1 MEYLAEEN
9 LMEKATMPTLKL
21 VDDITPEE
29 RKQIVEEL
37 EEEHRLM
44 VKEHYKEHLRLKKKY
59 DPKYRFIDYGFRG
72 RFLSSS
78 KYDKITKNALVF
90 INRFEDFF
98 RPQCKGLFISGNT
111 GTGKSY
117 LASMIANEMA
127 DRGYSVYMARNND
140 AIDQFNDLNDLT
152 LANMIKVRAFNLII
166 LDDFGSSRNTEYQVE
181 RLFNLIDTIG
191 NAEIPLIVTTN
202 LTANSLKNEK
212 DIKLKRIYERILERC
227 SYFPPMIGDSKRIEE
242 ARRIM
247 GVTMNLFEE

>member
-1 MEYLAEEN
+1 MEHLAEEHK
-9 LMEKATMPTLKL
+9 MEKAKMPSIRL

-29 RKQIVEEL
+29 RERYCREL
-37 EEEHRLM
+37 EEEHHAK
-44 VKEHYKEHLRLKKKY
+44 VKEFLKEQLRLKKKY
-59 DPKYRFIDYGFRG
+59 DTKYQWIDYGFRC

-78 KYDKITKNALVF
+78 KYDKPIRNALTF
-90 INRFEDFF
+90 INRFDDFF
-98 RPQCKGLFISGNT
+98 RPQCKGLFISGDT
-111 GTGKSY
+111 GTGKTY

-140 AIDQFNDLNDLT
+140 AIDQFNDLNDRT
-152 LANMIKVRAFNLII
+152 LANMIKAHAFNLII

-191 NAEIPLIVTTN
+191 NAEIPLIITTN
-202 LTANSLKNEK
+202 LSVNSLKSEK
-212 DIKLKRIYERILERC
+212 DIKLKRIYDRILERC